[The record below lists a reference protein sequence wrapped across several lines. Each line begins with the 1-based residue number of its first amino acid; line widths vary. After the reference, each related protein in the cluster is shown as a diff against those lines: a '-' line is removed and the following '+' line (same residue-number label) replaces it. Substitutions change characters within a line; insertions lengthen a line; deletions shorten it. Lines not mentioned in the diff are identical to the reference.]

1 MHATSFDAGDVLF
14 WATQALTAKVRR
26 ARLRAQLTF
35 FRALADQVERVAHA
49 EDNVERLRT
58 QLTEEMEEV
67 IGRCL
72 TLAWRPLAALLPAR
86 SGRVILG
93 AAFHASSALRSEM
106 IGWVATLRETLRG
119 RSTRAPVRS
128 EGVRTARQP
137 RSRAALRVHENV
149 HVRGTS

>member
-14 WATQALTAKVRR
+14 WASQALTAKVRR

-49 EDNVERLRT
+49 EDNVERLRK

-72 TLAWRPLAALLPAR
+72 TLAWHPLA
-86 SGRVILG
+86 
-93 AAFHASSALRSEM
+93 ALRSEM
-106 IGWVATLRETLRG
+106 IGWVATLSQTLRG
-119 RSTRAPVRS
+119 RSTQARVRA
-128 EGVRTARQP
+128 EGVSTARQP

-149 HVRGTS
+149 HVRATS